1 MNIDIGLV
9 YSYHSLGTIKMNK
22 REKAILTRLYWLIA
36 EYKNEHHVLY
46 YSKDVL
52 QSVLRKEYTIAENLV
67 NNKIVGESIIVPPI
81 LSENEGVRSDL
92 NTFAESEHLSL
103 PRKNIPIA
111 DFGELDGHP
120 RSMRK
125 RK

>member
-1 MNIDIGLV
+1 
-9 YSYHSLGTIKMNK
+9 MNK

-81 LSENEGVRSDL
+81 LSQNEEKEN
-92 NTFAESEHLSL
+92 N
-103 PRKNIPIA
+103 
-111 DFGELDGHP
+111 GELIPQELYDKIMEIHE
-120 RSMRK
+120 SMYDTWC
-125 RK
+125 

>member
-1 MNIDIGLV
+1 
-9 YSYHSLGTIKMNK
+9 MNK

-67 NNKIVGESIIVPPI
+67 NNKIVGESIIVPPKPLHEVHEVHEDCLFSGLI
-81 LSENEGVRSDL
+81 CNV
-92 NTFAESEHLSL
+92 
-103 PRKNIPIA
+103 K
-111 DFGELDGHP
+111 
-120 RSMRK
+120 
-125 RK
+125 